1 MDPMEKF
8 FWFSFPI
15 TLMIVYLLVRVFI
28 GKPMKRRDINMI
40 SAIYLIFYLLIT
52 AGLGLF
58 WVARM
63 DLPAFDLHYLFGY
76 CLLFLVSVHLWFQL
90 PLVFNWLKKSSPSVL
105 LDETYT
111 RWKPWVKK
119 IFFIIIMLIAY
130 FVITTIV
137 YEFISPA
144 TIPLIENNPATPN
157 GHRIW
162 FSTGEKKV
170 DSIRYIHHHGDLTRS
185 TVFGLRFNSTKPEE
199 FKNYPNYPVIALPT
213 PGNRSGTSLSQS
225 LSPVQSNSVT
235 SLSLHNLSNVLY
247 YSIGVTD
254 RLNYPGGH
262 LLLRAAASAGALY
275 PNDLYVAAIN
285 VKGLKPGIYYY
296 HPANHTL
303 TQIGNQQ
310 SLHSFSLA
318 SPYPDIRKNASAIII
333 ITANFD
339 RTIWK
344 YRERSFRY
352 IVPDAGHILGNLG
365 VVASSVQ
372 LPYISTSFFDDEKM
386 KTVLGLSSQDEGVL
400 SLVVLGKN
408 KLTELV
414 AIPQFT
420 FAALP
425 KKIQDIE
432 LTRLSYKLTSVQW
445 KKGLMKTP
453 KIDVAQHQ
461 DNIPT
466 ADALIQLP
474 LGSIAEEDTFTV
486 IKSRR
491 SFRQFSD
498 QEISLDD
505 FAGVI
510 RQSFAPLRNPH
521 NVEDGRRVELFVI
534 VSKVK
539 DLAKG
544 VYRYIPEKA
553 ALEKIK
559 KGNFSKKIY
568 QAGLSQELLERAA
581 FVIAWSVDLSRI
593 GQLHGERD
601 YRYANLESGIGGET
615 TYLAAQARGL
625 GACSVGAFYDDEL
638 RDLLNIR
645 GTAKHVLLLSAVGS
659 R

>member
-1 MDPMEKF
+1 MEKF
-8 FWFSFPI
+8 FWFSLPI
-15 TLMIVYLLVRVFI
+15 TLMIIYLFVRAFI

-76 CLLFLVSVHLWFQL
+76 CLLFLVFVHLWFQL
-90 PLVFNWLKKSSPSVL
+90 PLVSNWLKRNSPSVL
-105 LDETYT
+105 LDETHT
-111 RWKPWVKK
+111 QWKSWVKK
-119 IFFIIIMLIAY
+119 IFLIIITIIAY
-130 FVITTIV
+130 SAITTIV
-137 YEFISPA
+137 YEFITPA
-144 TIPLIENNPATPN
+144 TIPLIENNPEISS

-162 FSTGEKKV
+162 FTTGEKKV
-170 DSIRYIHHHGDLTRS
+170 DSISYIHHQGDLTRS
-185 TVFGLRFNSTKPEE
+185 TVFALRFNIDKPKE
-199 FKNYPNYPVIALPT
+199 FKNYPNYPVTALPV
-213 PGNRSGTSLSQS
+213 PSKRSGTSLSQS
-225 LSPVQSNSVT
+225 LSQAQSNSVT
-235 SLSLHNLSNVLY
+235 FLNLQNLSDILY
-247 YSIGVTD
+247 YSSGVTD
-254 RLNYPGGH
+254 RLNYPGGQ

-285 VKGLKPGIYYY
+285 VKGLKAGIYYY
-296 HPANHTL
+296 HPANHNL

-310 SLHSFSLA
+310 SLQSLSLA
-318 SPYPDIRKNASAIII
+318 SPYPDIQKNTLAIII

-352 IVPDAGHILGNLG
+352 ILPDAGHILGNLA
-365 VVASSVQ
+365 VASSSIH
-372 LPYISTSFFDDEKM
+372 LPYVSTSFFDDEQM
-386 KTVLGLSSQDEGVL
+386 KTVLSLSPQNEGVL
-400 SLVVLGKN
+400 SMVVLGKN
-408 KLTELV
+408 KLTERV
-414 AIPQFT
+414 TIPQFT
-420 FAALP
+420 SEALP
-425 KKIQDIE
+425 KEIQDIE

-445 KKGLMKTP
+445 KKGSMKTP
-453 KIDVAQHQ
+453 KTDVTKYQ
-461 DNIPT
+461 DDIPT

-474 LGSIAEEDTFTV
+474 LGSAAKEDTFTI
-486 IKSRR
+486 IKNRR
-491 SFRQFSD
+491 SFRQFSNR
-498 QEISLDD
+498 EVSLDD

-521 NVEDGRRVELFVI
+521 NVEDGSRVELFVI

-553 ALEKIK
+553 ALEKIRA
-559 KGNFSKKIY
+559 GDFSKKIY

-593 GQLHGERD
+593 GLLHGERD

-615 TYLAAQARGL
+615 TYLASQARGL
-625 GACSVGAFYDDEL
+625 GACSVGAFYDEEL
-638 RDLLNIR
+638 RAILN
-645 GTAKHVLLLSAVGS
+645 TQETEKHVLLLTAVGN